1 MNQIID
7 RILSLLSTPQGYLII
22 ILVLVLFSFGAYQA
36 CLYASKRQDSMEGKR
51 MRQGLVALLIAQLLL
66 FLAAWLAWLGI
77 LEEHTFLPVLD
88 RTVALFSLVVLIWLW
103 AFPKRNLVADA
114 IVLII
119 EAIILIA
126 GVISL
131 VWWFNHAAAQ
141 NFNTSM
147 LGGYAYYSGI
157 VLLVAGILV
166 MFWQRPNAWGLGVS
180 MLVILL
186 GGYLAQ
192 YLVQQPAGDYA
203 WLVRVGEMVA
213 IIILLELPKRLPAGA
228 LESQLPEGGKAT
240 ASSSYPLDDKLI
252 QSIVN
257 LYNEKSPQQFYI
269 QLSRLVAQGMGAE
282 ICLLLIP
289 PKSGAQLIIPVGF
302 NLPNDRAIEG
312 FTVDGKKMPMLL
324 EAVKNRETI
333 CIDGS
338 KPDSEVKNLLH
349 ELGLNQTGH
358 IQLVPFMAKEKNNEV
373 SVLVLSKP
381 GQPMWS
387 EADTIRL
394 TALTNQLA
402 PMFPQPDGNLSDQDV
417 NPDELATQEK
427 IRVELENQRQE
438 YAQLKIKYD
447 NLAVKAAGAA
457 IGAGAAASLTG
468 DPKNLDETVR
478 QLEDRNR
485 ELELLVARG
494 RPSIEEV
501 EQLREELRAALTDLA
516 RIPSTLSKSDQQ
528 MLELQLA
535 TMKRLDSVGQTELVT
550 SISQEFRQPLSA
562 IIGYTDLLLGE
573 TVGLLGAVQKKFL
586 ERVKASSERLGILME
601 ELVQVLAIDSGKVD
615 QTLSKVDL
623 ETVIDEAIG
632 NIIAQ
637 ISEKNITMR
646 VDLPE
651 KLPEIR
657 ANKEA
662 LQQIL
667 ANLLENACIV
677 TPEDGEI
684 RLFSRIERKPN
695 EPNLLLCSVTDQ
707 GGGIANADIP
717 RIFTRRYKIENPLI
731 QGLGD
736 TGVGLSIVKSL
747 VELNKGRVWLDSKE
761 GIGVTFSVLI
771 PIVEDQP
778 GGEPLGVN

>member
-1 MNQIID
+1 
-7 RILSLLSTPQGYLII
+7 
-22 ILVLVLFSFGAYQA
+22 
-36 CLYASKRQDSMEGKR
+36 
-51 MRQGLVALLIAQLLL
+51 MRQGLVTLLIAQLLL
-66 FLAAWLAWLGI
+66 FLSAWLAWLGI
-77 LEEHTFLPVLD
+77 IEEHAFLPVLD

-103 AFPKRNLVADA
+103 AFPKRNPAVDG

-126 GVISL
+126 GVVSL
-131 VWWFNHAAAQ
+131 VWWFKQDTAQ
-141 NFNTSM
+141 NFNTSL
-147 LGGYAYYSGI
+147 LGGYAYYAGI
-157 VLLVAGILV
+157 VFLVAGILV
-166 MFWQRPNAWGLGVS
+166 LFWQRPKVWGLGVS

-213 IIILLELPKRLPAGA
+213 FVILLELPKRLPTGAEELQMPAGGA
-228 LESQLPEGGKAT
+228 AIT
-240 ASSSYPLDDKLI
+240 SSAYPLDDKLI
-252 QSIVN
+252 QSIIN
-257 LYNEKSPQQFYI
+257 LYSEKSPQQYYLK
-269 QLSRLVAQGMGAE
+269 LSKLVAQGMGAD

-289 PKSGAQLIIPVGF
+289 PKTGSQLIIPVGF
-302 NLPNDRAIEG
+302 NLSNDRAIDG
-312 FTVDGKKMPMLL
+312 LTVDGKKMPMLL
-324 EAVKNRETI
+324 EAVKNRESI
-333 CIDGS
+333 RIDGM
-338 KPDSEVKNLLH
+338 KPDSEVKILLR

-358 IQLVPFMAKEKNNEV
+358 IQLVPFMAKENDNEV
-373 SVLVLSKP
+373 SILVLSKP
-381 GQPMWS
+381 DQPMWS
-387 EADTIRL
+387 EVDTIRL
-394 TALTNQLA
+394 TGLTNQLA
-402 PMFPQPDGNLSDQDV
+402 AMFPQPDGNMSDRDAS
-417 NPDELATQEK
+417 PEELAILEK
-427 IRVELENQRQE
+427 TRLELENQRQE
-438 YAQLKIKYD
+438 YTELKIKYD
-447 NLAVKAAGAA
+447 DLALKAAGAA
-457 IGAGAAASLTG
+457 IGVGAAASLIG

-478 QLEDRNR
+478 KLEERNR

-535 TMKRLDSVGQTELVT
+535 TMKRLDDVGQTELVT

-562 IIGYTDLLLGE
+562 ILGYTDLLLGE
-573 TVGLLGAVQKKFL
+573 TVGLLGAVQKNFL

-615 QTLSKVDL
+615 QSLSKVDL
-623 ETVIDEAIG
+623 ESVIDEAIG

-667 ANLLENACIV
+667 ANLLENACIA

-684 RLFSRIERKPN
+684 RLFSRIEKKPN
-695 EPNLLLCSVTDQ
+695 EPTLLLCSVTDQ

-731 QGLGD
+731 QGIGD

-747 VELNKGRVWLDSKE
+747 VELNKGRVWLDSEE
-761 GIGVTFSVLI
+761 GIGTTFSVLI
-771 PIVEDQP
+771 PIVEDQS
-778 GGEPLGVN
+778 GGETPSIN